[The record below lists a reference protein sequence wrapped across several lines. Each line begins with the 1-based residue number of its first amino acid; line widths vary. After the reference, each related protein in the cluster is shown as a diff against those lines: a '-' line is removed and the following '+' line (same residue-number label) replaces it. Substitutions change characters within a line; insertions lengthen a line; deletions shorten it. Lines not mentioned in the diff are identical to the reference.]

1 MFEIKR
7 YDSSLQSEWNEFVA
21 RSKNGTFLFDR
32 HFMDYHSDRFTDCS
46 LLFYRKGRLYAL
58 LPANINGGTLH
69 SHQGLTYGGL
79 LMDGKATAEDILKLF
94 SKLNEWLRGEGIGK
108 VIYKAMP
115 WIYHRLPAQEDLY
128 ALTEVCHARL
138 LAREISST
146 ILLQRPIKFTE
157 SRKSGLRKALREGLS
172 IRESDDMAA
181 FWQMLDDNLA
191 ARHHTHPVHTL
202 AELQLLQSR
211 FPEQIRLFLI
221 YNKEKT
227 PVGGTLIF
235 ETGQVIHTQYIA
247 STDEGKA
254 HGALDL
260 LFDELINRRYSGGTY
275 FDFGKSTEQ
284 GGHYLNEHLIF
295 QKEGFGGRGVCYDTY
310 EWTV

>member
-7 YDSSLQSEWNEFVA
+7 YDSSLQPIWNEFVA

-32 HFMDYHSDRFTDCS
+32 RFMDYHSDHFTDCS

-58 LPANINGGTLH
+58 LPANISGATLY

-79 LMDGKATAEDILKLF
+79 LMDGKATAEDILLLF
-94 SKLNEWLRGEGIGK
+94 AKLNEWLHGEGIGK

-128 ALTEVCHARL
+128 ALTEVCHAHL
-138 LAREISST
+138 MAREISST

-172 IRESDDMAA
+172 VRESDDMAA
-181 FWQMLDDNLA
+181 FWQMLDDNLTT
-191 ARHHTHPVHTL
+191 RHHTHPVHTL
-202 AELQLLQSR
+202 AELQLLRGR

-221 YNKEKT
+221 YNKEGI

-235 ETGQVIHTQYIA
+235 ETGQVVHTQYIA

-260 LFDELINRRYSGGTY
+260 LFDELINRRYSHGTY